1 MDWFLCQLTSFFC
14 YLNPDPRFLKGIR
27 IQPNHTDPK
36 NWFNGSSPFFMWFCK
51 WRSRWPLCSGGGEGR
66 GVKPTKTNIS
76 ASFENYM
83 FVRENCVRDYID
95 IIDKQALMLSI
106 NGQNLLNITNIHAL
120 YSVGLEKKRIIFI
133 LN

>member
-1 MDWFLCQLTSFFC
+1 MVHPLFLCDFA
-14 YLNPDPRFLKGIR
+14 
-27 IQPNHTDPK
+27 
-36 NWFNGSSPFFMWFCK
+36 NG
-51 WRSRWPLCSGGGEGR
+51 GQGDHYAQGEGR
-66 GVKPTKTNIS
+66 GGGGVKPTKTNIS

>member
-1 MDWFLCQLTSFFC
+1 MVHPLFLCDFVNRVQG
-14 YLNPDPRFLKGIR
+14 DPYA
-27 IQPNHTDPK
+27 Q
-36 NWFNGSSPFFMWFCK
+36 
-51 WRSRWPLCSGGGEGR
+51 GEGG
-66 GVKPTKTNIS
+66 GVKPAKTNIS